1 MMSKKKLL
9 LSFLL
14 VLCCM
19 GAAAKEYS
27 YRVEKIWDN
36 GFYNA
41 FTSLIKY
48 KGYYYCAFREGKGH
62 VFDEETGKA
71 EGKIRIIRSR
81 NLKKW
86 ESVLLTGEAD
96 KDFRDPK
103 LSIMPDGR
111 LMVSIGITIYVNR
124 EEKDQYSCSFF
135 SSDGIH
141 FTQPQR
147 CQIKDNENHRNDWI
161 WRVTWQ
167 GDTGYAVDY
176 YTRKDNSPGMAL
188 LSTKD
193 GISFQPLAEFQIPGF
208 PNEATVRFHPDGRM
222 AVMVRRD
229 DTQPNT
235 YWAMSQPPFTQWEWK
250 EIPFYMG
257 GPDFQ
262 FMNENCIVSGGR
274 SIQNP
279 KWATT
284 DIYTGNPET
293 GRMHRIVTLP
303 SGGDTSYPGIIV
315 DDKEVLVSYYAGH
328 ETRRPSIYL
337 ARIPL
342 KNFDW

>member
-1 MMSKKKLL
+1 MTKKLL
-9 LSFLL
+9 FTFLL

-19 GAAAKEYS
+19 GAAGKEYS

-36 GFYNA
+36 GLYNA

-48 KGYYYCAFREGKGH
+48 KGYYYCSFREAKGH

-71 EGKIRIIRSR
+71 EGKVRIIRSR

-86 ESVLLTGEAD
+86 ESVLLAGEAD

-103 LSIMPDGR
+103 LSITPDGR
-111 LMVSIGITIYVNR
+111 LMVSIGISIYVNR
-124 EEKDQYSCSFF
+124 ECKSQYSCSLF
-135 SSDGIH
+135 SSDGQH

-147 CQIKDNENHRNDWI
+147 CRIMGNEDHQNDWI

-167 GDTGYAVDY
+167 GDTGYTVNY
-176 YTRKDNSPGMAL
+176 YLRKDNTRGMTL

-193 GISFQPLAEFQIPGF
+193 GLTFQPLAEFQIPGF

-229 DTQPNT
+229 GAQNST
-235 YWAMSQPPFTQWEWK
+235 YWALSQPPFTQWEWK
-250 EIPFYMG
+250 EIPFFVG

-262 FMNENCIVSGGR
+262 FLNEKCMVAGGR
-274 SIQNP
+274 SLQNP
-279 KWATT
+279 GWCTT
-284 DIYTGNPET
+284 GIYAGNPET
-293 GRMHRIVTLP
+293 GRLHPLFTLP
-303 SGGDTSYPGIIV
+303 SGGDTSYPGILV
-315 DDKEVLVSYYAGH
+315 EDKEVLVSYYAGH
-328 ETRRPSIYL
+328 ETHWPCIYL